1 MFNKIFPKIHAE
13 GYKFLVIAG
22 IITIIFYI
30 FSNFLALIGLLL
42 TVWVYYFFRDPE
54 RVIINDDNYLV
65 SPADGE
71 VIKVEEV
78 NGPKELGLENKNFK
92 KISIFMNVFDCH
104 VNRIP
109 CSGKIEEILY
119 KPGKFLNA
127 SLDKASEDNER
138 NYYKIKDQHGNDIIV
153 VQIAGLV
160 ARRIVCESNKD
171 QDLKQGDRIGMIRF
185 GSRADVYYENYEPL
199 VKIGQTAIA
208 GETLLAKKIMEPQ
221 KKNFKIVSDKK
232 NARVIL
238 PNMLTLIGVCIGLTS
253 IRFALDGRF
262 EFAIIAIIFAALIDG
277 LDGRIARLIKGTSK
291 VGKELDS
298 LTDMISFGVAPAF
311 IMYFWKLNT
320 LGRFGWLLCLVYVIC
335 VALRLAR
342 FNVNS
347 NQESSWRDNFF
358 EGVPSPAGAIL
369 VLTPLIFSLSGFDMI
384 QLNYD
389 LIVPTF
395 FVVISFLL
403 ISKFPS
409 YSFKK
414 IVIPRR
420 TTIFLLFGI
429 VLFFGLLL
437 IYTFNVITIS
447 AIIYLLLLPISF
459 FHYQKIK
466 KHHENDRIQDDDD
479 LEDVL

>member
-1 MFNKIFPKIHAE
+1 
-13 GYKFLVIAG
+13 
-22 IITIIFYI
+22 
-30 FSNFLALIGLLL
+30 
-42 TVWVYYFFRDPE
+42 
-54 RVIINDDNYLV
+54 
-65 SPADGE
+65 
-71 VIKVEEV
+71 
-78 NGPKELGLENKNFK
+78 
-92 KISIFMNVFDCH
+92 
-104 VNRIP
+104 
-109 CSGKIEEILY
+109 
-119 KPGKFLNA
+119 
-127 SLDKASEDNER
+127 
-138 NYYKIKDQHGNDIIV
+138 
-153 VQIAGLV
+153 
-160 ARRIVCESNKD
+160 
-171 QDLKQGDRIGMIRF
+171 
-185 GSRADVYYENYEPL
+185 
-199 VKIGQTAIA
+199 
-208 GETLLAKKIMEPQ
+208 MEQ
-221 KKNFKIVSDKK
+221 KKPNLKIVADKK
-232 NARVIL
+232 SARMIL
-238 PNMLTLIGVCIGLTS
+238 PNMLTLMGVCIGLSS

-262 EFAIIAIIFAALIDG
+262 EIAIIAIIFAALIDG

-298 LTDMISFGVAPAF
+298 LTDVISFGVAPAF
-311 IMYFWKLNT
+311 VMFFWKLNT
-320 LGRFGWLLCLVYVIC
+320 LGKFGWLLCLIYIIC

-347 NQESSWRDNFF
+347 NQEPSWKDNFF

-389 LIVPTF
+389 LIVPIF
-395 FVVISFLL
+395 FVVTSFLL

-459 FHYQKIK
+459 FHYKKIK